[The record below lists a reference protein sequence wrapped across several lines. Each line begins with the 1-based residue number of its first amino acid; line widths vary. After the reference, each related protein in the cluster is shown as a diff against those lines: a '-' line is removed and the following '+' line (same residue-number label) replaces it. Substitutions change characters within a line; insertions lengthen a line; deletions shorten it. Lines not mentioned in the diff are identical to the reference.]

1 VFASHVR
8 AFLFKLIQTGHGVQ
22 PIHTLQEVHF
32 MLSIRH
38 IVSLS
43 AATTL
48 ILLAGCGQGRYTKE
62 HTNAAKVKMNMLK
75 SATEYQMAYQAFMA
89 GDLDKAA
96 SHVDYSLSLSE
107 TVTKSHVL
115 KGRVMMEKGDLEKA
129 SACFQ
134 QAQTLDEK
142 SVEAAYYQGV
152 LAERVARKDEALKFY
167 EKAAELEPANAQY
180 SIAAAEMLID
190 LSRID
195 EADAFLR
202 ARLDRFVNNAGV
214 KQVMGN
220 IAMLR
225 GDTVAAQAL
234 YSEAR
239 LLDPENK
246 AVVENLIRAQMAN
259 NDVADAEVNLS
270 KLLNEREMNGR
281 RDLRHMRARCL
292 VQLDRPVEAR
302 DLYLALTKDS
312 EGAADAEAWKGLG
325 EVAFVLKDTQRVK
338 LCAQRLIAIAPQS
351 PDGWVLRGLLN
362 RRTGDLQ
369 AARMNLEQALHLR
382 RDSNT
387 LILLGMVQQEL
398 NMTEAARESYRQAL
412 LVQPEN
418 ADAKTLLST
427 VPEQ

>member
-1 VFASHVR
+1 M
-8 AFLFKLIQTGHGVQ
+8 
-22 PIHTLQEVHF
+22 HTARK
-32 MLSIRH
+32 I
-38 IVSLS
+38 
-43 AATTL
+43 TTL
-48 ILLAGCGQGRYTKE
+48 TAALSLILIAGCGHGRYTTE
-62 HTNAAKVKMNMLK
+62 HTNAAKAKMNMLK

-96 SHVDYSLSLSE
+96 SHVDYSLSLTE
-107 TVTKSHVL
+107 TVPKSHVL
-115 KGRVMMEKGDLEKA
+115 KGRVMMEKGDLERA
-129 SACFQ
+129 TLCFQ
-134 QAQTLDEK
+134 QAQKLDEK
-142 SVEAAYYQGV
+142 NVEAAYYQGV
-152 LAERVARKDEALKFY
+152 LAERVARKEEALKY
-167 EKAAELEPANAQY
+167 YQQAADIEPANAQY

-190 LSRID
+190 LTRID
-195 EADAFLR
+195 EADAYLR

-225 GDTVAAQAL
+225 GDTTAAQAL

-239 LLDPENK
+239 LLDPDNK
-246 AVVENLIRAQMAN
+246 AVVENLIRAQIAN
-259 NDVADAEVNLS
+259 NDMADAEVNLS
-270 KLLNEREMNGR
+270 KLLSDRDMNDR

-312 EGAADAEAWKGLG
+312 DGAADAEAWKGLG

-369 AARMNLEQALHLR
+369 AARMNLEQAVHLR
-382 RDSNT
+382 RDANT
-387 LILLGMVQQEL
+387 LMLLGMVQQEL
-398 NMTEAARESYRQAL
+398 NMTDAARESYRQAL
-412 LVQPEN
+412 ALQPESAN
-418 ADAKTLLST
+418 AKTMLST

>member
-1 VFASHVR
+1 M
-8 AFLFKLIQTGHGVQ
+8 
-22 PIHTLQEVHF
+22 HTARK
-32 MLSIRH
+32 I
-38 IVSLS
+38 
-43 AATTL
+43 TTL
-48 ILLAGCGQGRYTKE
+48 TAALSLILIAGCGHGRYTTE
-62 HTNAAKVKMNMLK
+62 HTNAAKAKMNMLK

-96 SHVDYSLSLSE
+96 SHVDYSLSLTE
-107 TVTKSHVL
+107 TVPKSHVL

-129 SACFQ
+129 TICFQ
-134 QAQTLDEK
+134 QAQKLDEK
-142 SVEAAYYQGV
+142 NVEAAYYQGV
-152 LAERVARKDEALKFY
+152 LAERVARKEEALKY
-167 EKAAELEPANAQY
+167 YQQAADIEPANAQY

-190 LSRID
+190 LTRID
-195 EADAFLR
+195 EADAYLR

-225 GDTVAAQAL
+225 GDTTAAQAL

-239 LLDPENK
+239 LLDPDNK
-246 AVVENLIRAQMAN
+246 AVVENLIRAQIAN
-259 NDVADAEVNLS
+259 GDMADAEVNLS
-270 KLLNEREMNGR
+270 KLLSDRDMNDR

-312 EGAADAEAWKGLG
+312 DGAADAEAWKGLG

-369 AARMNLEQALHLR
+369 AARMNLEQAVHLR
-382 RDSNT
+382 RDANT
-387 LILLGMVQQEL
+387 LMLLGMVQQEL
-398 NMTEAARESYRQAL
+398 NMTDAARESYRQAL
-412 LVQPEN
+412 ALQPESAN
-418 ADAKTLLST
+418 AKTMLST